1 MDAEKE
7 KIEKESLLKERS
19 ELEDKVK
26 KLNFELAKKDKDK
39 KGDDSTGNAGIKKEM
54 EKMSILKPTA
64 E

>member
-39 KGDDSTGNAGIKKEM
+39 KGDDSTGNGAIKKEM
-54 EKMSILKPTA
+54 EKM
-64 E
+64 

>member
-26 KLNFELAKKDKDK
+26 KLNFELTKKDK
-39 KGDDSTGNAGIKKEM
+39 KGDDSSGNAGIKKEM
-54 EKMSILKPTA
+54 EKLSILKPTA